1 MYRDKPQSAFDPGG
15 FFEFDLAEGAVRVRG
30 GERVLVLS
38 SDVVAPL
45 VSAAVRNGDLT
56 AVRKL
61 GRDLGGAAGQSLG
74 KPNEARAED
83 VLSAAADVLSLFG
96 WGRLR
101 IERWGDALV
110 AHVDG
115 LPALD
120 DDHLGVAALLGGL
133 FSALADREVACVPAS
148 EGGTFLVVDP
158 SVAQQ
163 VWKWS
168 RNGENVPAIVSRLHV
183 PEEA

>member
-1 MYRDKPQSAFDPGG
+1 MAQSAFDPGG
-15 FFEFDLAEGAVRVRG
+15 FFEFDLAAGAVRARG

-38 SDVVAPL
+38 DSVLAPL

-61 GRDLGGAAGQSLG
+61 GRDLGAAASQDMGQ
-74 KPNEARAED
+74 PNAARAED
-83 VLSAAADVLSLFG
+83 VLSRAADVLSLFG

-101 IERWGDALV
+101 VERWGDALV

-115 LPALD
+115 LPTLD
-120 DDHLGVAALLGGL
+120 DDHLGIAALLGGL
-133 FSALADREVACVPAS
+133 FSALADREVACVPVS
-148 EGGTFLVVDP
+148 EGGAFLLVDP
-158 SVAQQ
+158 AVAQQ

-168 RNGENVPAIVSRLHV
+168 RNGEGVPAIVGRLAA
-183 PEEA
+183 PEGA